1 MRENGGGQGA
11 PLRLVVVTPQ
21 GIARAGRV
29 RLGRSARCG
38 GSGRHAGR
46 HRRRAPRT
54 CARPVGAFRRD
65 RRRAAQGTDGPAR
78 VRCRR
83 PRRRAGRRG
92 ARACRRGDAR
102 GVAPAAATARRS
114 VSMRLAVLRTQPRPA
129 AASRCAAGYYPLPIP
144 IRRANA
150 ALHCE
155 CLFRLLKKKGS

>member
-1 MRENGGGQGA
+1 MRENGGRTGRAAAARGRHA
-11 PLRLVVVTPQ
+11 AGDR
-21 GIARAGRV
+21 RAGRV

-83 PRRRAGRRG
+83 SRRRAGRRG

-114 VSMRLAVLRTQPRPA
+114 VSMRHAVLRTQPRPA

-150 ALHCE
+150 ALQCE